1 MGAMTTHSLPDLLRS
16 EIAGRVV
23 VPGDAGW
30 DEARRSWNTS
40 VDQHPAAVVEATSV
54 ADVQAT
60 VRHARGAGLRVAP
73 QATGHGSEALG
84 LTTLRGAILL
94 RTSGLDAVVVDPAT
108 RRATVGAGARAD
120 TVADVA
126 GAHGLAPVL
135 GLAASVGV
143 AGLSLGGGVGW
154 LSRLHGLAAN
164 QIVALDVVTA
174 AAGDAL
180 RVDAE
185 HEPDLFWALRGGG
198 GRFAIV
204 TGLEVALHPVAGA
217 TAGMVAW
224 PAERTG
230 EVLELLRGWA
240 PGAPDHA
247 SAVLRVLSLPP
258 LDVIPEPIR
267 GRRIVALVAAHIG
280 PAAEAQALLAPLR
293 DGVDAPLMDTFG
305 PVAAADLPRV
315 AGDPEEPGPARGDGF
330 LLDAFTPELAA
341 AFAALVAD
349 DAVAA
354 LSVME
359 LRQLGGAVGR
369 SPSDGGGALSSF
381 DAGWSFFAGGFAGD
395 DGARAAVETALADVR
410 TRLAPWIADRALLSS
425 SSGGIDPA
433 TGFDPQSW
441 ERLVGVR
448 DAYDPDRVILA
459 NHDGA

>member
-1 MGAMTTHSLPDLLRS
+1 MTTHLPDLPIERLRA
-16 EIAGRVV
+16 EVAGRVV
-23 VPGDAGW
+23 LSGDVGW
-30 DEARRSWNTS
+30 DAARRSWNTS
-40 VDQHPAAVVEATSV
+40 VDQHPATVVEAASV

-60 VRHARGAGLRVAP
+60 VRHARAAGLRVAP

-84 LTTLRGAILL
+84 LTSLRGAILL
-94 RTSGLDAVVVDPAT
+94 RTARLAAIAVDPAA
-108 RRATVGAGARAD
+108 RRVTVGAGARAGA
-120 TVADVA
+120 VADAA

-154 LSRLHGLAAN
+154 LSRLHGVAAN
-164 QIVALDVVTA
+164 QIVGLEVVTA
-174 AAGDAL
+174 AGETL

-198 GRFAIV
+198 GRCAVV
-204 TGLEVALHPVAGA
+204 TGLEVALHPVQEA
-217 TAGMVAW
+217 TAGMIAW
-224 PAERTG
+224 PAERVG

-240 PGAPDHA
+240 VGAPDHA

-267 GRRIVALVAAHIG
+267 GRRIVTLVAAHIG

-305 PVAAADLPRV
+305 PVVAADLPRV
-315 AGDPEEPGPARGDGF
+315 AGDPEDPGPARGDGF
-330 LLDAFTPELAA
+330 LLDDLTPEAAA

-349 DAVAA
+349 EAVTA

-369 SPSDGGGALSSF
+369 SPSDGGGALSAF
-381 DAGWSFFAGGFAGD
+381 DAGWSCFAGGVAGD
-395 DGARAAVETALADVR
+395 EASRAAVGAALADVR
-410 TRLAPWIADRALLSS
+410 TRLAPWIAERALLSS
-425 SSGGIDPA
+425 SGGGIDPA
-433 TGFDPQSW
+433 TGFAPQTW

-448 DAYDPDRVILA
+448 DAYDPDRLILA